1 MNAEQEI
8 GLLPIASSVEQ
19 TQPATASMYWPLMTP
34 SCLAKT
40 KPSIRGAAGT
50 DGSCVNP
57 PWTHQSF
64 QPLPNSSNC
73 HIQTYG
79 QSQLMQSVQN
89 IFNPDGAYK
98 MCIFKCGQKQLCK
111 KIGLLIEFQQFGWF
125 AAILLAD
132 QSQVFHRF
140 RPCSELP
147 ASQATSQC

>member
-1 MNAEQEI
+1 MNVEQEI

-98 MCIFKCGQKQLCK
+98 MCIFKCGK
-111 KIGLLIEFQQFGWF
+111 KNCAKNWVVDRISTIWLICRNLAGWSKSSISQISTLFG
-125 AAILLAD
+125 
-132 QSQVFHRF
+132 V
-140 RPCSELP
+140 
-147 ASQATSQC
+147 TN